1 MQNSS
6 RDGMSCNWARPMGL
20 PQKSPAPKHMQ
31 SRDPNHRPRISPP
44 GTARRTTSRSSLA
57 LAARAS
63 GTPLPPSEENEI
75 HEKLMDRLPS
85 NKGSFYTAS
94 QYYAAQDVQ
103 AAIRGLIAREK
114 EKKIRADTL
123 NSAPDSADD

>member
-1 MQNSS
+1 
-6 RDGMSCNWARPMGL
+6 
-20 PQKSPAPKHMQ
+20 
-31 SRDPNHRPRISPP
+31 
-44 GTARRTTSRSSLA
+44 
-57 LAARAS
+57 
-63 GTPLPPSEENEI
+63 
-75 HEKLMDRLPS
+75 MDRLPS